1 MRRSRGQRITI
12 GVVAVLGVALI
23 WLLADW
29 PLAIALTVLWL
40 LALPAFVVLTT
51 GRRY

>member
-1 MRRSRGQRITI
+1 MRRTRGQRIGI
-12 GVVAVLGVALI
+12 ALVAVVGVALI

-29 PLAIALTVLWL
+29 ALAIGLTALL
-40 LALPAFVVLTT
+40 LVALPAFVVLTT